1 MKNCKGLLEYEAPEM
16 DLLDINIEM
25 DVLTAS
31 QGTGGTID
39 PGEPIGD

>member
-1 MKNCKGLLEYEAPEM
+1 MKKCKELLEYEAPQME
-16 DLLDINIEM
+16 LLDINIEM

-39 PGEPIGD
+39 PGEPIGE